1 MKLLALS
8 QRKDRKQRSGFLLME
23 VMLALMIFAIMSVG
37 FTKALSAMRANSRLI
52 EERMMVAQIVDSALT
67 EAMTLS
73 TLEEGETITDVEEN
87 EMEILTVIE
96 PLEFENEEGKILQQM
111 FRITVTG
118 RWYKNNQE
126 HEVSAEG
133 WRYLQLYKP

>member
-126 HEVSAEG
+126 HEVYAEG